1 MKDVNSGNFGL
12 LIAYLIPGFIALFG
26 VAHLS
31 PTLSTWLSTTPVSGP
46 TMSGFLFS
54 TFAATGAGLVVNA
67 VRWHLV
73 DPIHYVTGVPR
84 KTWDYP
90 RLPNQVQAFQFLI
103 TNQFRYYECYANT
116 MVSVAFAVGVWLTT
130 SSVLTAEFC
139 ATILVIEFV
148 LWSASRRTLSNYHR
162 RIAAFLD
169 HLDSRTANPT
179 SLIDQKCE
187 ECYTDHQLIRC
198 PRIIVPFTS
207 WRRAT
212 AEIGIQNN

>member
-1 MKDVNSGNFGL
+1 MKDVNSSNFGL

-31 PTLSTWLSTTPVSGP
+31 PTVSRWLSTTPVNGS

-54 TFAATGAGLVVNA
+54 TFAATAAGLVVNA

-73 DPIHYVTGVPR
+73 DPLHYASGVPR

-90 RLPNQVQAFQFLI
+90 RLSNQVQTFQFLI
-103 TNQFRYYECYANT
+103 ANQFRYYECYANS
-116 MVSVAFAVGVWLTT
+116 MISIAFAVGVWLTT
-130 SSVLTAEFC
+130 SPVPPPEFC
-139 ATILVIEFV
+139 ATFLVIEFV

-169 HLDSRTANPT
+169 HLDSPTTNPT
-179 SLIDQKCE
+179 FVIDQNCE
-187 ECYTDHQLIRC
+187 QCYTNHQLIRC

-207 WRRAT
+207 WRRVT